1 MTVAFIG
8 HRRIEYSVKLESE
21 LKAVILN
28 FIVNENADTFLF
40 GSKSEFNSLCSK
52 VVSELQT
59 EHKQIKKVYV
69 RAEYEYIDKD
79 YTDYLLE
86 SYDDTYFPKQVEGAG
101 RLSYIKRNKEMIDS
115 CDVLITYF
123 NDSYQPCTAKHKT
136 NSGTKIAVEYAK
148 SKHTRIV
155 NLLALSDSKQI

>member
-8 HRRIEYSVKLESE
+8 HRRIEYSDKLESE
-21 LKAVILN
+21 LKAVIRS

-40 GSKSEFNSLCSK
+40 GSKSEFNNLCSK
-52 VVSELQT
+52 VVSELQM
-59 EHKQIKKVYV
+59 EYKHIKKVYV

-79 YTDYLLE
+79 YIDYLLE
-86 SYDDTYFPKQVEGAG
+86 FYDDTYFPLQVKGAG
-101 RLSYIKRNKEMIDS
+101 RLSYIKRNEVMIDR

-123 NDSYQPCTAKHKT
+123 KDSYKPCTAKHKT

-148 SKHTRIV
+148 ANIYE
-155 NLLALSDSKQI
+155 